1 MKEKN
6 EIEEV
11 SYAFAIRIVKLYQY
25 LKSQKLNYGI
35 GDQVFRSGTSIGAN
49 IAESQYAQSTADFVL
64 SIALKEAGETRYWIR
79 LLHDVGYIK
88 WMNQEPFERL

>member
-49 IAESQYAQSTADFVL
+49 IAESQYVQSTADFVSKL

-79 LLHDVGYIK
+79 LFHDAGYIRVD
-88 WMNQEPFERL
+88 ESRAF